1 MINLLVDRTK
11 YSLDFK
17 FELNVWFWAHKV
29 TGTFKK
35 WALGPSFT
43 CSVLSFLLTLVV
55 VFLQIMLSFHQSYK
69 QYLKECVTVQ
79 TSCLAGNWRSAVYFV
94 TGSLSF
100 KSSFA

>member
-1 MINLLVDRTK
+1 MFGFGPVKLLS
-11 YSLDFK
+11 YWDFQ
-17 FELNVWFWAHKV
+17 EM
-29 TGTFKK
+29 
-35 WALGPSFT
+35 GPW
-43 CSVLSFLLTLVV
+43 SFLYFLRAFFSIDIVV

-94 TGSLSF
+94 TGSLPF